1 MPASAREGR
10 SNVPLHLQSWGTLT
24 SGVPRVCTIMNVSR
38 QERKALELLS
48 LGGKISVEKDDKNR
62 VVDASFITREGWFL
76 DGVGLSEF
84 QSLRTKRFV
93 GSRRG
98 EEYSITR
105 EGIKVLQQFRQAQK
119 VAQRNSRLT
128 KKGRV

>member
-1 MPASAREGR
+1 MCPPTTFNHG
-10 SNVPLHLQSWGTLT
+10 GTCFRC
-24 SGVPRVCTIMNVSR
+24 PRVCTIMNVSK

-62 VVDASFITREGWFL
+62 VVDASFISREGWFL
-76 DGVGLSEF
+76 DGVGLREF

-93 GSRRG
+93 GSKRG
-98 EEYSITR
+98 EEYSITS
-105 EGIKVLQQFRQAQK
+105 EGVKVLQQFRQAQK

-128 KKGRV
+128 KKGRMY

>member
-1 MPASAREGR
+1 
-10 SNVPLHLQSWGTLT
+10 
-24 SGVPRVCTIMNVSR
+24 MNVSK

-48 LGGKISVEKDDKNR
+48 LGGKVSIEKDDKNR

-76 DGVGLSEF
+76 DGVGLNEF
-84 QSLRTKRFV
+84 QSLRTKRFI

>member
-1 MPASAREGR
+1 M
-10 SNVPLHLQSWGTLT
+10 GTLT
-24 SGVPRVCTIMNVSR
+24 SGVPRVCTIMNVSK

>member
-24 SGVPRVCTIMNVSR
+24 SGVPRVCTIMNVSK

-119 VAQRNSRLT
+119 IAQRNSRLT

>member
-24 SGVPRVCTIMNVSR
+24 SGVPRVCTIMNVSK